1 MFLRILLAVLLILV
15 LKYVRSL
22 VRFLVHVQKQRRATQ
37 KMAGPESLPLIGCIH
52 KMPTNHAELL
62 QWLVAESHKALDRG
76 DSCLKIWF
84 GPKLVVIPLENDS
97 AITSSAVETVKGEDY
112 EFFKQWLGNSILL
125 GSGERWHRMRRLIT
139 PAFHFAKI
147 EEYVEAMDLHTRK
160 MIDLLLKRSA
170 DCEQEVDVY
179 PFIKFCSLDII
190 ADCAMGVQLN
200 AQEDSSQPYVIKER
214 METFSD
220 EKRSEAEGSGKKRLN
235 FLDLML
241 ENQSENRI
249 TMEDLRAETDTFLF
263 AGHDTTTHA
272 VSWTMWCLA
281 THPDVQERLHAE
293 IVEHFGDSDAE
304 LHTPKIKK
312 LKYLDQVFKEAL
324 RRFAPVPLLQRTTQ
338 NEVQMGAHTI
348 PAGTSIGMA
357 PFLLHH
363 NPKVFEQPERFD
375 PDRFAAGREYPPN
388 QFIPFLSGPR
398 NCIGQK
404 FAIRAAKILIAHL
417 TFNFRFS
424 TPHKM
429 EDNIPLPEVVLKPS
443 LGVPVT
449 LSMPSNAADILD
461 FMVVEA
467 QKALEKGESVMK
479 MWVGP
484 KLLVIPVNHEAV
496 RAITSSSTE
505 IDKGEDYRFFEQWL
519 GPAILLGSGERW
531 HRTRKM
537 VTPAFHFAKIEEY
550 VEAMDLHTRTMI
562 QVLHE
567 KPDGKELDLYP
578 VIKNCSLDII
588 ADTAFG
594 VELNAQR
601 NEDQPYV
608 KAVERFCHLGFRRF
622 ANPLYSLFGGIGWK
636 LMGYEA
642 ETERTLQV
650 LHGFAKNVVQERMD
664 AFNDLKKNQIEVV
677 EKKRLNFLDLLLELQ
692 TESRIGEKEIE
703 EECNTFLFA
712 GHDTTSHAVSWT
724 VWCLATHPA
733 VQERLYAEL
742 IEHFGHSDAE
752 LHTPK
757 IKELKYFD
765 QVFKESLRRFAPVP
779 MAQRYLQRDLEMDG
793 HTIPARTTIT
803 ISPFLLHHNQKASHP
818 CSKTRC
824 VSTPNALRP
833 TGSTRRTPT
842 FPSRP
847 DLAIA
852 SASSFKDL
860 SLTSFIAGQ
869 KFAIREAKI
878 MIAHL
883 IYNFRFSTTHKLEDN
898 KPMSEV
904 VLKPSIG
911 LPVAIHPRH

>member
-1 MFLRILLAVLLILV
+1 MFLRILLAILLIVV
-15 LKYVRSL
+15 LKYVRAL
-22 VRFLVHVQKQRRATQ
+22 VRFLAHVQKQRRATE

-62 QWLVAESHKALDRG
+62 QWLVAESHKALERG

-97 AITSSAVETVKGEDY
+97 VRAITSSAVETVKGEDY

-160 MIDLLLKRSA
+160 MIDLLLRRSA

-200 AQEDSSQPYVIKER
+200 AQEDSSQPYVKAVEKYNYLGFLRSFRPEFFLFNGFFWKLLGYEAQAQKALRVLKSFSEKVIKER

-220 EKRSEAEGSGKKRLN
+220 EKRSEAEGGGKKRLN

-272 VSWTMWCLA
+272 VSWTIWCLA
-281 THPDVQERLHAE
+281 THPAVQERLHAE

-304 LHTPKIKK
+304 LHTPKIKE

-338 NEVQMGAHTI
+338 NEVQMGEHTI

-417 TFNFRFS
+417 IFNFRFS

-449 LSMPSNAADILD
+449 L
-461 FMVVEA
+461 
-467 QKALEKGESVMK
+467 
-479 MWVGP
+479 
-484 KLLVIPVNHEAV
+484 AV
-496 RAITSSSTE
+496 R
-505 IDKGEDYRFFEQWL
+505 
-519 GPAILLGSGERW
+519 
-531 HRTRKM
+531 
-537 VTPAFHFAKIEEY
+537 
-550 VEAMDLHTRTMI
+550 
-562 QVLHE
+562 
-567 KPDGKELDLYP
+567 
-578 VIKNCSLDII
+578 
-588 ADTAFG
+588 
-594 VELNAQR
+594 
-601 NEDQPYV
+601 
-608 KAVERFCHLGFRRF
+608 
-622 ANPLYSLFGGIGWK
+622 
-636 LMGYEA
+636 
-642 ETERTLQV
+642 
-650 LHGFAKNVVQERMD
+650 
-664 AFNDLKKNQIEVV
+664 
-677 EKKRLNFLDLLLELQ
+677 
-692 TESRIGEKEIE
+692 
-703 EECNTFLFA
+703 
-712 GHDTTSHAVSWT
+712 
-724 VWCLATHPA
+724 
-733 VQERLYAEL
+733 
-742 IEHFGHSDAE
+742 
-752 LHTPK
+752 
-757 IKELKYFD
+757 
-765 QVFKESLRRFAPVP
+765 
-779 MAQRYLQRDLEMDG
+779 
-793 HTIPARTTIT
+793 
-803 ISPFLLHHNQKASHP
+803 
-818 CSKTRC
+818 
-824 VSTPNALRP
+824 
-833 TGSTRRTPT
+833 
-842 FPSRP
+842 
-847 DLAIA
+847 
-852 SASSFKDL
+852 
-860 SLTSFIAGQ
+860 
-869 KFAIREAKI
+869 
-878 MIAHL
+878 
-883 IYNFRFSTTHKLEDN
+883 
-898 KPMSEV
+898 
-904 VLKPSIG
+904 
-911 LPVAIHPRH
+911 